1 MSPLTLEWIDKA
13 EGDFATLGR
22 EFRARI
28 SPNHDAA
35 CFHAQQCIEK
45 YIKARLQ
52 EEAIPFGRTHNLGT
66 LLDLIIPVEPTW
78 ATLRPSMILLTTY
91 AVDMRYPGNS
101 VGKLE
106 AKEAYTKCVQIRAI
120 IRASFGL
127 V

>member
-22 EFRARI
+22 EIRARI
-28 SPNHDAA
+28 SPNYDAA

-45 YIKARLQ
+45 YLKARLQ
-52 EEAIPFGRTHNLGT
+52 EEVIPFGRTHNLGT

-78 ATLRPSMILLTTY
+78 EILRPSLILLTSY

-101 VGKLE
+101 VGKPE
-106 AKEAYTKCVQIRAI
+106 AKEAYKKCVEIRAT
-120 IRASFGL
+120 IRVSLGAT
-127 V
+127 